1 LLDEPIDGTR
11 AVRYELHAD
20 LAEAAAEQP
29 ALRPTTAGSL
39 TGLGYTIWLDENNH
53 PVRTLV
59 DEPIPPRQARTA
71 WTRTTPVGESL
82 SPSAHQT
89 RYRSASSKDGGR
101 RERDARSVAEAGVA
115 TEGLG

>member
-39 TGLGYTIWLDENNH
+39 TGLG
-53 PVRTLV
+53 
-59 DEPIPPRQARTA
+59 
-71 WTRTTPVGESL
+71 
-82 SPSAHQT
+82 
-89 RYRSASSKDGGR
+89 
-101 RERDARSVAEAGVA
+101 
-115 TEGLG
+115 

>member
-59 DEPIPPRQARTA
+59 DEPIPATPGPYSLDSHY
-71 WTRTTPVGESL
+71 TRWGEPVSIGPPNPIQVS
-82 SPSAHQT
+82 QQ
-89 RYRSASSKDGGR
+89 
-101 RERDARSVAEAGVA
+101 
-115 TEGLG
+115 